1 MSERAAVCGVDNILE
16 AYKGMRGNSPFF
28 SVWFNTREKA
38 FQYNEDD
45 MDGSLEFLQAN
56 LEAYAKTNDSNIYYL
71 RVHSVSLP
79 VYKNNADTV
88 ISGIPIRFNS
98 SDDTYSSSSHQGLS
112 VSRKSDLMSFEMYE
126 TFAAA
131 KQVPELLK
139 QNRELLEKLT
149 ALETER
155 TPTDTMGRI
164 TGFVESNPHVVAPL
178 IASLGKMIAGLFP
191 AMGGM
196 IAGPVMAG
204 VPKQPHMDSM
214 TADNTSPDDA
224 GYWNKVDEALDALQQ
239 YCDISIYLPK
249 LAVYAEKN
257 PDMFKLMLN
266 NL

>member
-16 AYKGMRGNSPFF
+16 IYKGMRGNSPFF

-71 RVHSVSLP
+71 RIHSVSLP

-88 ISGIPIRFNS
+88 ISGIPMRFNS
-98 SDDTYSSSSHQGLS
+98 SDENYSSSSNQGVS

-196 IAGPVMAG
+196 MAGPVMAG
-204 VPKQPHMDSM
+204 VPEAAQNPAPME
-214 TADNTSPDDA
+214 TTSAEDEA
-224 GYWNKVDEALDALQQ
+224 YWNRVDEALDALQQ

-249 LAVYAEKN
+249 LAIYAEKN